1 MSAAAEP
8 VAEATKPRR
17 VRGPRKSTLAAL
29 DAARREGYEMGRRE
43 AEAEAD
49 GAPRMLA
56 TVIVWASGVVF
67 GAILGVWLF

>member
-1 MSAAAEP
+1 MSAAAEL

-43 AEAEAD
+43 AEAD